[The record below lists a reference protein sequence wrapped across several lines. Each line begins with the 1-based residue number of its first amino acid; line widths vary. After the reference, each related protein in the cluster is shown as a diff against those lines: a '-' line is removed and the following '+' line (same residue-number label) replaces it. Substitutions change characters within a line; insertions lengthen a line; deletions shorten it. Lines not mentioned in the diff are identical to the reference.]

1 VLARTKSPISLVG
14 VADHFEESLVAQLP
28 DDFEDLRSLDEAG
41 MATAV
46 EELSIPQARVAVSGE
61 ASASTLG
68 FFGPQ
73 VKLLVL
79 SDYLDAHPETLII
92 YAIRLKSDEVSQIR
106 ALS

>member
-1 VLARTKSPISLVG
+1 VLARTKSPISLIG

-41 MATAV
+41 LAVAV
-46 EELSIPQARVAVSGE
+46 EELSIPYVRVAVSTE

-68 FFGPQ
+68 FFGPKVQ
-73 VKLLVL
+73 LLEL
-79 SDYLDAHPETLII
+79 NDYLDAHPETLII

-106 ALS
+106 TLS